1 MRSVTN
7 RYWCGSSKKTMHFST
22 CEWFNEQRIETSS
35 KTCASLA
42 GERLDR
48 DIDLA
53 ENNSPVL
60 ILFTRKDCDDLL
72 STTPAPNC

>member
-1 MRSVTN
+1 
-7 RYWCGSSKKTMHFST
+7 MHFST
-22 CEWFNEQRIETSS
+22 CKWLNEQSIETSS
-35 KTCASLA
+35 NACASLA

-60 ILFTRKDCDDLL
+60 ILSTRKDCDDLL
-72 STTPAPNC
+72 STPSAPNC

>member
-1 MRSVTN
+1 
-7 RYWCGSSKKTMHFST
+7 MHLSI
-22 CEWFNEQRIETSS
+22 CEWFNDQRIETSS

-53 ENNSPVL
+53 ENNSSVL
-60 ILFTRKDCDDLL
+60 ILSTRKDCDDLL
-72 STTPAPNC
+72 STPSAPNC